1 MVGEN
6 NDEGGSKGGSSGQ
19 GSRLL
24 SAIAGDRSAALAP
37 NVVPML
43 KEVKSGKVNNLV
55 LEDRL
60 NEFIAHMNDLE
71 ALERITS
78 TKRMRAFRDRSL
90 CQLWTTS
97 QMILL
102 RRGNSLQMAKPF
114 SVRSLELEV
123 IHFGVHYVDL
133 EHEDER

>member
-1 MVGEN
+1 MQNCIVCLDSAMDPNGAA
-6 NDEGGSKGGSSGQ
+6 SSQ
-19 GSRLL
+19 SQ
-24 SAIAGDRSAALAP
+24 SVPESDRP
-37 NVVPML
+37 VQ
-43 KEVKSGKVNNLV
+43 
-55 LEDRL
+55 
-60 NEFIAHMNDLE
+60 
-71 ALERITS
+71 ERQ
-78 TKRMRAFRDRSL
+78 
-90 CQLWTTS
+90 CYCWTTS